1 MKKVLI
7 TIMVITSLLLISG
20 IVGATYSFTNETTSV
35 GGHVKNSDGKPI
47 SGALI
52 LARSSFGTE
61 YVLSDNSGFYVV
73 NNIPLFENIK
83 ISCLKEHYNTFR
95 TSVYIDTV
103 GICLLLDIELQK
115 ITTNIMKNSVEYYNL
130 G

>member
-1 MKKVLI
+1 
-7 TIMVITSLLLISG
+7 MVITSLLLISG

-35 GGHVKNSDGKPI
+35 GGRVTNSDGKPI

-52 LARSSFGTE
+52 LARSSSGTE
-61 YVLSDNSGFYVV
+61 FAISDDSGFYVL

-95 TSVYIDTV
+95 TSVYIDIV

-115 ITTNIMKNSVEYYNL
+115 ITTNFIKNSMDFYNL
-130 G
+130 